1 MSNGRLYFTEYDAG
15 LIGEIILEP
24 KVVGDA
30 VAVERINYQAGK
42 TACTGALVYDDRVS
56 GLRPLL
62 LMSPNWLGVG
72 TIPSNVPTTICGS
85 KYAIFVADMYGDGK
99 YRRPA
104 RSRPLPI
111 AIRADALERRR
122 RIAAALDALLSEG
135 TKRKIGDLKR
145 QAAVGF
151 CFGGGNVLELAR
163 AGADLQAVI
172 CLHGDLLT
180 PLPARRGDIKAA
192 ICVMHGA
199 KDPVVPKHDRDIFE
213 AEMEAAGAKWQMSI
227 FGGLL
232 HSFCEAESDVPGI
245 ACFDPGAARQCYRM
259 MTK

>member
-1 MSNGRLYFTEYDAG
+1 
-15 LIGEIILEP
+15 
-24 KVVGDA
+24 

-62 LMSPNWLGVG
+62 LMSPNWLGVSDDSVKRAA
-72 TIPSNVPTTICGS
+72 TIAGS
-85 KYAIFVADMYGDGK
+85 KYVIFVADMYGDGK
-99 YRRPA
+99 IPA
-104 RSRPLPI
+104 GPPEAAPL
-111 AIRADALERRR
+111 ANALRADALERRG
-122 RIAAALDALLSEG
+122 RIAAALDALRSESA
-135 TKRKIGDLKR
+135 KRKIGDLKR

-163 AGADLQAVI
+163 AGADLQAVV

-180 PLPARRGDIKAA
+180 PRPARPGDIKAA

-199 KDPVVPKHDRDIFE
+199 KDPVVPKHDRDVFE

-259 MTK
+259 IDDFTTAAFEGKL